1 MGDKETETTATVYIS
16 PQEEVKEGVGHKA
29 QEMDFGAL
37 GGWEEEASDPSVSRL
52 SFLLKITDRE
62 WRYSTSSKAASW

>member
-1 MGDKETETTATVYIS
+1 
-16 PQEEVKEGVGHKA
+16 
-29 QEMDFGAL
+29 MDFGAL